1 MNKKITV
8 AIILFCLIG
17 FSTHAQEISASSK
30 VNEVSVYRNLAKETR
45 IATITIPAGNSEI
58 VLSSVTLQ
66 MTDQSLQVSVKGDAN
81 LLSASVRVN
90 YFTEENAP
98 KKDPKAE
105 RLQDSI
111 KVLYNE
117 ARWIQEERSVYAG
130 ELELI
135 NALLS
140 PVNSK
145 EGYKPADMSAM
156 TDLYR
161 TRTSELKKKLF
172 DLMLRDESITER
184 HTKFTNQLADMGT
197 KKTDPAK
204 EIVLSFSS
212 DKSESIQILCSYL
225 VNSAGWAPMYDVH
238 VENTTQ
244 PVDMTYKARIYQNT
258 GSDWK
263 DVKLIVS
270 TSNPSLNN
278 NRPLM
283 TPKYFEYVTYRFNNI
298 SSDGMITNMMQ
309 AERMDNLI
317 PSVLPS
323 PPLNLTV
330 ESGEEDI
337 QLEFEI
343 DSKQT
348 IRSDNKEHIV
358 RMKNMSIPAT
368 YKYHAVPKLDPA
380 AFLIARITD
389 YGKYNLLTGDA
400 NIFFG
405 DTYVGQVK
413 INPQITADTLMI
425 SLGRDERIVVKRLRV
440 ANKTSSKLL
449 SGIKKDTYAYE
460 TTIRNNKGVPIEIEI
475 LDQIP
480 LTRRKEIVVKML
492 DKSGA
497 DYDEVYGKL
506 LWNIKVKPNE
516 SKKISLSYSVEYP
529 EGTEVSEQ

>member
-1 MNKKITV
+1 MNKNIFI
-8 AIILFCLIG
+8 AIALLWLNGI
-17 FSTHAQEISASSK
+17 SSQAQEISATSK
-30 VNEVSVYRNLAKETR
+30 VSEVSVYRNLAKETR
-45 IATITIPAGNSEI
+45 ISTITLPAGNSDI
-58 VLSSVTLQ
+58 VLSGVTLQ
-66 MTDQSLQVSVKGDAN
+66 MTDQSLQVSVKGEAN

-90 YFTEENAP
+90 YFTEENTP
-98 KKDPKAE
+98 KKDPKVD

-111 KVLYNE
+111 QVLYNE
-117 ARWIQEERSVYAG
+117 SRWIQEERSVYTG

-145 EGYKPADMSAM
+145 EGYKPSDMSAM
-156 TDLYR
+156 TEIYR
-161 TRTSELKKKLF
+161 TRTFELKRKLF
-172 DLMLRDESITER
+172 DLMLREESIGER
-184 HTKFTNQLADMGT
+184 QTKFTNQLAEIGS

-225 VNSAGWAPMYDVH
+225 VAAAGWAPTYDVR
-238 VENTTQ
+238 VENTNQ
-244 PVDMTYKARIYQNT
+244 PVNMTYKARIYQNT

-263 DVKLIVS
+263 DVKLTVS
-270 TSNPSLNN
+270 TLNPSLNN

-298 SSDGMITNMMQ
+298 SSDGTITNMMQ
-309 AERMDNLI
+309 AERMDNLL
-317 PSVLPS
+317 PSLLPS
-323 PPLNLTV
+323 PPLDLAV

-337 QLEFEI
+337 QLEFEL
-343 DSKQT
+343 DSRQT
-348 IRSDNKEHIV
+348 IRSDNKEHIL
-358 RMKNMSIPAT
+358 RMKSMNIPAT

-380 AFLIARITD
+380 AFLMARITD

-460 TTIRNNKGVPIEIEI
+460 TTVRNNKGVPIEIEI

-480 LTRRKEIVVKML
+480 LTRHKEIVVKML
-492 DKSGA
+492 DKNGA